1 MKIKTTLHDHN
12 TQIKSLTSPPIQQK
26 KKKKIAEC
34 FKGPGTV
41 FGHRE
46 AGLIRQVP
54 ALVGLT
60 FWYEE
65 RGIQQ
70 GNRKVNKI
78 LSKSDESFGKKIHS
92 CVRACSQHG
101 SGKMTLRSELR
112 GGMTWIELTRKR
124 AARRGSKANI

>member
-1 MKIKTTLHDHN
+1 MKITTTLHDHN
-12 TQIKSLTSPPIQQK
+12 TQIKSFTYPLIQPK
-26 KKKKIAEC
+26 KKKNAEC

-41 FGHRE
+41 FGPRE

-60 FWYEE
+60 FWYE

-78 LSKSDESFGKKIHS
+78 IS
-92 CVRACSQHG
+92 
-101 SGKMTLRSELR
+101 
-112 GGMTWIELTRKR
+112 
-124 AARRGSKANI
+124 